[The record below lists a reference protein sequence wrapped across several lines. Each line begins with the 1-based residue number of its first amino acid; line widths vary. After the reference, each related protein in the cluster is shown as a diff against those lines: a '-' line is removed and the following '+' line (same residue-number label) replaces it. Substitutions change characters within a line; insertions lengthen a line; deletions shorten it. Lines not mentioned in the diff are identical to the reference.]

1 MPSFIF
7 SGAVRLRFL
16 VEPEKFL
23 NLLEKGEGFRFGRT
37 AARPRT
43 AVSTIVSATLIIAA
57 PSTSFT
63 ISTALTLLISI
74 SISISVAV
82 PVAVAVAVAVA
93 IT

>member
-16 VEPEKFL
+16 IEPEKFL
-23 NLLEKGEGFRFGRT
+23 NLLEQGEGFRFGRT
-37 AARPRT
+37 AARTRT
-43 AVSTIVSATLIIAA
+43 TISTIVSATLIIAA

-74 SISISVAV
+74 SISISVPVAV
-82 PVAVAVAVAVA
+82 PVAVA